1 MTRASGSFSLRLLFS
16 LATLLAST
24 TPSVY
29 GQIDDA
35 ADLHTQQAQ
44 EKHELGDM
52 QKEIDDIKNSMQ
64 NTMKEMSKVHSMM
77 TSGAQSKEIRLQAK
91 DAMWEAFPGCF
102 VNGLCYNNTTPGP
115 AIRVA
120 EGDQVKIT
128 VQNAMSTPTSLYI
141 QGMQLP
147 HKVDGLPRKGSGLIG
162 PGESFTY
169 QFVAGQPGTYYYRPH
184 VPHLDQLQ
192 KGLVGALIVE
202 PKHMPKTYEVD
213 HVLILTQ
220 AHSGQITRKPASP
233 NKSSNLFLV
242 NGKSAQAIAPM
253 EVKNGERVRLRV
265 INASPESCT
274 FTLTGHKLEIVA
286 QNGSDST
293 EPHTTRDTITINSG
307 ERMDIEFTADNPGVW
322 SLSSLNAS
330 QTTFNGQF
338 PGGFAM
344 VVRYPDNMRSGE

>member
-1 MTRASGSFSLRLLFS
+1 MTKASSSFHLRALLSF
-16 LATLLAST
+16 ATLLATST
-24 TPSVY
+24 PQAFA
-29 GQIDDA
+29 QIDDA

-44 EKHELGDM
+44 EKRELGDM
-52 QKEIDDIKNSMQ
+52 QKEIDAIKNGMQ
-64 NTMKEMSKVHSMM
+64 NTMQEMSKVHSMM
-77 TSGAQSKEIRLQAK
+77 TAGSQSKDFNLQVK
-91 DAMWEAFPGCF
+91 DSMWEAFPSCF
-102 VNGLCYNNTTPGP
+102 VNGLCYNNMTPGP
-115 AIRVA
+115 VIKVA

-128 VQNAMSTPTSLYI
+128 VKNSLATPTSLYI

-147 HKVDGLPRKGSGLIG
+147 HKVDGLPRKGNGLIG

-184 VPHLDQLQ
+184 VPHLEQMH

-220 AHSGQITRKPASP
+220 AQSSQITRKPASP

-242 NGKSAQAIAPM
+242 NGKSAQAITPL

-274 FTLTGHKLEIVA
+274 FTLAGHRMEIVA

-330 QTTFNGQF
+330 QTSFNGQF

-344 VVRYPDNMRSGE
+344 VVRYPDSMRSNE